1 MTSKVNRMLRLS
13 KRGQR
18 VNVDGPIVSWDP
30 DEISATFSVVISQ
43 VDAAGNVVVANG
55 ASTATYAN
63 RPHRPSTTW
72 AAVATVTD
80 PALRLEVGPATAVAT
95 ATILVDGPALETYT
109 WTLLTRLV

>member
-1 MTSKVNRMLRLS
+1 MTSKVNSMLRLS

-18 VNVDGPIVSWDP
+18 VNVAGPIVSWDP

-55 ASTATYAN
+55 ASTLTYTN
-63 RPHRPSTTW
+63 PTSTTW